1 MESVSFGGGVKRLAS
16 GWTHRLLVGVT
27 VLVALATAVAFL
39 VPDLAADLGIIVMF
53 VGYTLAGLTF
63 VLRARA
69 HQGNERLAW
78 SLLGVG
84 LLVGAAGVMAFI
96 VATLSGFDPPAFG
109 PLDLFFIGAYS
120 FCLAGVWVLPHL
132 EGALYRRM
140 RVMLDG
146 LVGAVS
152 VGLIAWVWV
161 LQDILVAVRDAP
173 VWELVIGS
181 IYPIFDVAILIA
193 VMVVTLRRTTLR
205 FDPRMLVFGLGVSA
219 QAAADLFYFNQ
230 GIGASF
236 LDSEPFFPAYMLAAT
251 CFLIAG
257 LLLDRRPAPREYAE
271 RRTPWWAM
279 VAPYSAALL
288 LIGMLVFRVT
298 TAPATDLATLELLAG
313 VVVVVSLIMMRQAV
327 AIRENRELVESQ
339 REALVSSISHELR
352 TPLTAIVGFLDILRD
367 PAQHMEVES
376 RREMLGIVDQQAT
389 YMARIVSD
397 LVMLNRSDPDLR
409 VQERLVD
416 VDGVVSSALASLDHD
431 AAPGVSVEVDDG
443 LVGLFDPA
451 RIHQVLV
458 NLLTNAARYGG
469 PNRLVVAR
477 RHNDDLV
484 FEVHDDGGG
493 VPKRYELMIWDRFE
507 RGAHRYD
514 AGLPGSGIGL
524 ALVSMLARA
533 HQGSATY
540 RTSERLGGAC
550 FVVTLPDRAHHRDAT
565 PVPASPEI
573 EEVSIPAAARGR
585 LINNGW
591 Q

>member
-1 MESVSFGGGVKRLAS
+1 M
-16 GWTHRLLVGVT
+16 
-27 VLVALATAVAFL
+27 VALATVVGFL
-39 VPDLAADLGIIVMF
+39 NPSAAAEIGIVVMAI
-53 VGYTLAGLTF
+53 GYTVAGLTF
-63 VLRARA
+63 IVRSRA
-69 HQGNERLAW
+69 HRGDERLAW
-78 SLLGVG
+78 SLIGVG
-84 LLVGAAGVMAFI
+84 LLFGALGVAAFI
-96 VATLSGFDPPAFG
+96 VAALSGFDPPAFG

-120 FCLAGVWVLPHL
+120 FVLAGFWILPHL
-132 EGALYRRM
+132 EGAPYRRM

-152 VGLIAWVWV
+152 VALIAWVWV
-161 LQDILVAVRDAP
+161 LEDLLDAVRGAP

-181 IYPIFDVAILIA
+181 IYPVFDVAILIA

-219 QAAADLFYFNQ
+219 QAVADLVYFNQ
-230 GIGASF
+230 GLGASF
-236 LDSEPFFPAYMLAAT
+236 SETEPFFPAYMLATT
-251 CFLIAG
+251 CFLVAG
-257 LLLDRRPAPREYAE
+257 LILDRRPEPREYAE

-279 VAPYSAALL
+279 AAPYSAAML
-288 LIGMLVFRVT
+288 LIGMLVVRVM
-298 TAPATDLATLELLAG
+298 TAPETDLQTLELLAG
-313 VVVVVSLIMMRQAV
+313 VIVVVALIMVRQAV

-339 REALVSSISHELR
+339 RTALVSSISHELR

-367 PAQHMEVES
+367 PDQHMETEA

-397 LVMLNRSDPDLR
+397 LVMLNRSDPDLHL
-409 VQERLVD
+409 QERLVD
-416 VDGVVSSALASLDHD
+416 VDGVVSSALASLDLD
-431 AAPGVSVEVDDG
+431 AAPGVTTEIDEG

-451 RIHQVLV
+451 RMHQVLV

-477 RHNDDLV
+477 RHNDDLI
-484 FEVHDDGGG
+484 FEVHDDGPG

-524 ALVSMLARA
+524 ALVSMLMRA
-533 HQGSATY
+533 HQGTATY

-550 FVVTLPDRAHHRDAT
+550 FVVTLPDKAHQREASSGLAGPHGRDVGETTDHRGTLVNND
-565 PVPASPEI
+565 
-573 EEVSIPAAARGR
+573 GR
-585 LINNGW
+585 
-591 Q
+591 